1 MEEVQEEYDEP
12 PEEVEIPPQPVLER
26 EPKKDL
32 KDRVQCPQ
40 CSKWISE
47 HCFRYSHKCK
57 ARAPEPV
64 EPKRAVRI
72 RAPEKEKKPEP
83 AEKKAMKRVPSRQPE
98 SQELSPILNFRPPQV
113 TPHEAWLRQ
122 RATMSARTASMMA
135 PYHAMFASMR

>member
-1 MEEVQEEYDEP
+1 MYGGGGAGYETSAP
-12 PEEVEIPPQPVLER
+12 PPRPGPVLER
-26 EPKKDL
+26 EPKKTL

-40 CSKWISE
+40 CGKWISE

-57 ARAPEPV
+57 ARAPECPPPEPV

-83 AEKKAMKRVPSRQPE
+83 AEKKSMKRARPE
-98 SQELSPILNFRPPQV
+98 EPSPILDFGPPQM
-113 TPHEAWLRQ
+113 TAQEAWMRQ
-122 RATMSARTASMMA
+122 RAALSARTASMMA

>member
-1 MEEVQEEYDEP
+1 M
-12 PEEVEIPPQPVLER
+12 PVLER
-26 EPKKDL
+26 EPKKTL

-57 ARAPEPV
+57 ARAPEEPPAPV

-83 AEKKAMKRVPSRQPE
+83 AEKKSMKRPPV
-98 SQELSPILNFRPPQV
+98 SQEPSPILNFGPPQMSAQ
-113 TPHEAWLRQ
+113 EQWLQQ
-122 RATMSARTASMMA
+122 RNAVMSARTASMMA
-135 PYHAMFASMR
+135 PYQAMFASMR